1 MGQADGGSV
10 SRQSSG
16 NRHNMTERSGRAKA
30 RPLPIFRSG
39 IGEGEMMAEQGTLRQ
54 AFDAHRKHIASTGS
68 ASTKASKARAM
79 NLLQHVLKEDM
90 DLTCTHF
97 FSPGHAVSVKERLRA
112 AFTKGTFGRAEASV
126 KQRVS
131 QLRMAFIGMGASEA
145 WINTVFLPPSE
156 LYRELSFKPSAS
168 MLYTDF
174 NLQRLLCQM
183 LSVLHGESAIQYA
196 TNRSAPTSSP
206 SSRVLT
212 RNLAALSI
220 IVLFCR
226 RPGTLVHMSVDD
238 LGLDGGPLRLHDEYG
253 SKTDVH
259 AEGAR
264 SKVVHHFIAE
274 MAQAWG
280 SDLPSKPF
288 IGASE
293 YSTFFRAVMI
303 SAGLRP
309 NESDQFRPYAFRQAA
324 STFDMGDVRT
334 MLEELPFLRHVT
346 PWGEEEADK
355 PSPFPTFAHKHVD
368 NTSET
373 DALEMKVDALT
384 AEVTRLSRIVEAGR
398 EDNAMLRDALQELK
412 SSFNAVQASTDLRS
426 QSER

>member
-1 MGQADGGSV
+1 
-10 SRQSSG
+10 
-16 NRHNMTERSGRAKA
+16 MTERSGRAKA

-39 IGEGEMMAEQGTLRQ
+39 IGEGETMAEQGTLRQ

-79 NLLQHVLKEDM
+79 NLLRHVLKEDM

-97 FSPGHAVSVKERLRA
+97 FSPDHAVSVKERLQA
-112 AFTKGTFGRAEASV
+112 AFTQGTFGHAEASV

-156 LYRELSFKPSAS
+156 LYRELSFKSGTS
-168 MLYTDF
+168 MLYTEF
-174 NLQRLLCQM
+174 NLHRLLCQM
-183 LSVLHGESAIQYA
+183 LSVLHGESAIHYA
-196 TNRSAPTSSP
+196 SNRSSP
-206 SSRVLT
+206 SSSPGSRVLT

-220 IVLFCR
+220 IVLFGR

-238 LGLDGGPLRLHDEYG
+238 LGLDGGHLRLHDEYG

-264 SKVVHHFIAE
+264 SKVVQHFIAE
-274 MAQAWG
+274 MGKAWG
-280 SDLPSKPF
+280 NDLPSKPF
-288 IGASE
+288 NGAGE
-293 YSTFFRAVMI
+293 YSAFFRAVMI
-303 SAGLRP
+303 HAGLQP

-324 STFDMGDVRT
+324 STFDMGDVRI

-346 PWGEEEADK
+346 AWGDEADK
-355 PSPFPTFAHKHVD
+355 LPPFPTFVRKDVD

-373 DALEMKVDALT
+373 DDLYTKVDALT

-398 EDNAMLRDALQELK
+398 EDNAMLRDAVQELK
-412 SSFNAVQASTDLRS
+412 SSINAVQASMDLRS

>member
-1 MGQADGGSV
+1 MV
-10 SRQSSG
+10 
-16 NRHNMTERSGRAKA
+16 
-30 RPLPIFRSG
+30 
-39 IGEGEMMAEQGTLRQ
+39 EQGTLRQ
-54 AFDAHRKHIASTGS
+54 AFDAHRINIASTGS

-90 DLTCTHF
+90 CLNCTHF
-97 FSPGHAVSVKERLRA
+97 FSPDHAVSVKERLRA

-145 WINTVFLPPSE
+145 WINTVFLPPIE
-156 LYRELSFKPSAS
+156 LYRGLSFKPSTS
-168 MLYTDF
+168 LLYTEF
-174 NLQRLLCQM
+174 NLHRLLCQM
-183 LSVLHGESAIQYA
+183 LSILHGESAIQYA
-196 TNRSAPTSSP
+196 SNRSAPSSSP
-206 SSRVLT
+206 SGRVLT

-220 IVLFCR
+220 IVLFGR
-226 RPGTLVHMSVDD
+226 RPGTLVHMIVDD

-253 SKTDVH
+253 SKSDVY

-264 SKVVHHFIAE
+264 SKVAHHFITE
-274 MAQAWG
+274 MGKTWG
-280 SDLPSKPF
+280 SDLPTKPF

-303 SAGLRP
+303 SAGLQP

-324 STFDMGDVRT
+324 STFDMGDVHT

-346 PWGEEEADK
+346 DWGEKEADK
-355 PSPFPTFAHKHVD
+355 LPPLHKHVD

-373 DALEMKVDALT
+373 DTLDTKVDALT
-384 AEVTRLSRIVEAGR
+384 AEVTRLSRIVEVGR
-398 EDNAMLRDALQELK
+398 EDNAMLRDALEELK
-412 SSFNAVQASTDLRS
+412 SSINAIQASMDLRS
-426 QSER
+426 ESER